1 MITKDKRSG
10 PKPET
15 LCNYCARA
23 CGDCSWSRDFIPVKG
38 WDATETRIMFYDC
51 VPVESYNVRGC
62 PLFCA
67 DKKRHTERI
76 REDRLTTLVYKII
89 ERAIIDYAKILTEPD
104 KTDRRIKDGWCK
116 SKSAV
121 NQETIEQFFNDP
133 NTDDMLHVCGIKIT
147 GSHILNMIR
156 SDPHGVL
163 DRIHKIYRSENKFE
177 QPPEN

>member
-1 MITKDKRSG
+1 M
-10 PKPET
+10 ET
-15 LCNYCARA
+15 M
-23 CGDCSWSRDFIPVKG
+23 
-38 WDATETRIMFYDC
+38 IMFYDR
-51 VPVESYNVRGC
+51 VLVESYNVLGC
-62 PLFCA
+62 PLFVA

-104 KTDRRIKDGWCK
+104 KTDRRINDGCVK
-116 SKSAV
+116 SKAAV

-163 DRIHKIYRSENKFE
+163 DRIHKISKGENKFE
-177 QPPEN
+177 KPPET